1 MVVSVSRY
9 NYIVVTDL
17 YIIAT
22 ASPSQG
28 VSEINLLHDKLAAS
42 YRFRGPSAEWI
53 LPLHSSIASED
64 QRKVFSR
71 PPNNIRK
78 V

>member
-1 MVVSVSRY
+1 M
-9 NYIVVTDL
+9 
-17 YIIAT
+17 IAT
-22 ASPSQG
+22 ASTLQG
-28 VSEINLLHDKLAAS
+28 VSEIHLLHDKLAAS
-42 YRFRGPSAEWI
+42 YRFRGPSVEWL
-53 LPLHSSIASED
+53 LPLHSSIAPTD